1 MDVDQTVLAREY
13 RIFPDRLTG
22 MIPGWAAQA
31 YRVQA
36 GDKLFFLKAFDKSR
50 PSSRAWMEAID
61 RYMPAVV
68 WLSEN
73 TNLGGR
79 MSRPLLTR
87 DGQYKCEDDAYVYVL
102 FEYIDGVAPRD
113 TPLTRAQRR
122 ALAQIMADLH
132 CIALEDFPL
141 PTEGIVET
149 FDVPFHDSLLLKLQ
163 EGGYASTYNDLITD
177 RLHELRELSREVST
191 LGLPFVL
198 CHTDVHGW
206 NLIQSG
212 RLVLI
217 DWEGLKFSP
226 AEADLFSFAHE
237 RYLCQHWD
245 EFWAIYGKARPGC
258 RVNETAMRFFRL
270 RRRLEDIDD
279 FLNRLFY
286 DNLSG
291 REREDAL
298 QSLIRECELLD

>member
-1 MDVDQTVLAREY
+1 MHVNKAVLAREY
-13 RIFPDRLTG
+13 RISPDKLTG
-22 MIPGWAAQA
+22 MTPGWAAQA

-36 GDKLFFLKAFDKSR
+36 GDELFFLKAFDKTR
-50 PSSRAWMEAID
+50 PSSRAWMEAINL
-61 RYMPAVV
+61 YMPAVV

-73 TNLGGR
+73 TSLGGR
-79 MSRPLLTR
+79 MCRPLLTR
-87 DGQYKCEDDAYVYVL
+87 DGQYKCGDEGFVYML
-102 FEYIDGVAPRD
+102 FEYIDGVTPRD
-113 TPLTRAQRR
+113 TPLTQAQRR

-132 CIALEDFPL
+132 CLALEDFPL
-141 PTEGIVET
+141 SLDGIVET

-163 EGGYASTYNDLITD
+163 EGGYVNAYKELMTE
-177 RLHELRELSREVST
+177 RLGQLRELSEEVSA
-191 LGLPFVL
+191 LRLPFVL

-217 DWEGLKFSP
+217 DWEGLRFSP
-226 AEADLFSFAHE
+226 AEADLFSFAYE
-237 RYLCQHWD
+237 RYLCRHWE
-245 EFWAIYGKARPGC
+245 EFWSVYRETRSGY

-286 DNLSG
+286 DKL
-291 REREDAL
+291 EREERNDAL